1 MQAETNQGIY
11 TRVEQKFAWI
21 YLFNLIFYFLPLTVA
36 SFKWWQYLSMAAA
49 LGLFLF
55 CYFKAYRS
63 NFSAMHKPILG
74 IVIIASLITPINP
87 GSISMFA
94 YAGFFIALAFPLR
107 QYILYISALA
117 LLLVLLDFCYTLHWP
132 YFLTMGIPILLGVS
146 LFGRVERQRL
156 LHKQREQKSADE
168 ISQLA
173 TTVERERIA
182 RDLHDILGHTL
193 SSIALKADLAIK
205 LLDNQQPDAVRVQLT
220 ELSQIARDSLSQVR
234 QSVSGYKHQGLS
246 AEVSKLLARLRDGG
260 FNAELQGTVPRL
272 DPRSETALI
281 LVLTELVTNVLRH
294 SNGDSCQLSFGQEK
308 NNLII
313 SLYDNGQAENLTAG
327 NGIKGIQER
336 LAALNANISFCL
348 TSGYKA
354 TINLP
359 LTSLPLPL
367 GNLE

>member
-11 TRVEQKFAWI
+11 TKAEQKFAWI
-21 YLFNLIFYFLPLTVA
+21 YLINLIFYFLPLFVA

-49 LGLFLF
+49 LGIFLF
-55 CYFKAYRS
+55 CYFTAYRS
-63 NFSAMHKPILG
+63 KFSAIHKPILG
-74 IVIIASLITPINP
+74 IIIIASLITPINP

-107 QYILYISALA
+107 QYILSISALA
-117 LLLVLLDFCYTLHWP
+117 LLLVLLDLSLTLHWP

-146 LFGRVERQRL
+146 FFGRVERQRL
-156 LHKQREQKSADE
+156 FHQQREQKSADE

-205 LLDNQQPDAVRVQLT
+205 LLDNQRPDAVHVQLT

-234 QSVSGYKHQGLS
+234 QSVSGYKHQGLA

-260 FNAELQGTVPRL
+260 FNAELQGTVPTL
-272 DPRSETALI
+272 DQRSETALI

-294 SNGDSCQLSFGQEK
+294 SSGNSCQLSFSQL
-308 NNLII
+308 NQRLTI
-313 SLYDNGQAENLTAG
+313 SVVDNGQVEAISVG
-327 NGIKGIQER
+327 NGLIGIEER
-336 LAALNANISFCL
+336 LNALNASIAVCVNNGCKIH
-348 TSGYKA
+348 
-354 TINLP
+354 IELP
-359 LTSLPLPL
+359 LT
-367 GNLE
+367 